1 MPRNLYLTKTATM
14 AQRRVNVPGLQGQIE
29 QAVRKEVA
37 QLTPEQKEEQFRRMV
52 QQKLEAFTTGIVF
65 NAVQGQGYI
74 PEDEGRALVSTAVE
88 MAYELLRQL
97 HGIERKT
104 EGQ

>member
-1 MPRNLYLTKTATM
+1 MPRNLYLTKKATM
-14 AQRRVNVPGLQGQIE
+14 AQRRVYVPGLQGQIE

-74 PEDEGRALVSTAVE
+74 PEEEGRALVSTAVE

-104 EGQ
+104 EEQ